1 MRLTERMLVDVR
13 PHLRLTGRIVG
24 GARRRTSETSFYGA
38 NNGDDSSLFS
48 PYSSHNR
55 SRYNS
60 RTTEELDGSV
70 RVRNPDGTSLRI
82 KERSP
87 GRYQVTDDDGNT
99 YSVRKNAFGNFEME
113 DDTSYS
119 TIQSRSSRS
128 RTTAAKSNDDVKIEK
143 EADGTILVYPTLK
156 GTSFRDYSK
165 PGVRVETEAYGNRM
179 AYPTLPGT
187 SIRDYFKQGT
197 RLEDE

>member
-1 MRLTERMLVDVR
+1 MSVDEHPRLRPTERMLVDVR

-87 GRYQVTDDDGNT
+87 GRWPDSPNW
-99 YSVRKNAFGNFEME
+99 
-113 DDTSYS
+113 
-119 TIQSRSSRS
+119 SRSYVS
-128 RTTAAKSNDDVKIEK
+128 
-143 EADGTILVYPTLK
+143 P
-156 GTSFRDYSK
+156 
-165 PGVRVETEAYGNRM
+165 
-179 AYPTLPGT
+179 
-187 SIRDYFKQGT
+187 GT
-197 RLEDE
+197 RLHVEYLSSIDVLPRPGLREGAARPERPSGCVLAKLLGVSNPRLLWGRT